1 MNILLVKKYYYLLS
15 SGQAKF
21 DYSPLGKAFE
31 KQTKTTKN
39 QGEKK
44 NQFKTKYQLNQSK
57 N

>member
-15 SGQAKF
+15 SEQAKF
-21 DYSPLGKAFE
+21 AYSPLGRAFE

-44 NQFKTKYQLNQSK
+44 INLRQNTN
-57 N
+57 